1 MDGQWSIKSSGGA
14 AASSAICAGGNQPNS
29 QSACG
34 RCAEEGRQTMV
45 GNMQKLVQKA
55 FSDFGFKFINKT
67 PKAWPDHWS
76 AKEGRSCFRHA
87 SNAHPLVCRRPS

>member
-1 MDGQWSIKSSGGA
+1 MMGNDFGGRKKALQREYTQRRGVREESMDGQWSIKSSGGA

-55 FSDFGFKFINKT
+55 FK
-67 PKAWPDHWS
+67 
-76 AKEGRSCFRHA
+76 
-87 SNAHPLVCRRPS
+87 

>member
-55 FSDFGFKFINKT
+55 FK
-67 PKAWPDHWS
+67 
-76 AKEGRSCFRHA
+76 
-87 SNAHPLVCRRPS
+87 